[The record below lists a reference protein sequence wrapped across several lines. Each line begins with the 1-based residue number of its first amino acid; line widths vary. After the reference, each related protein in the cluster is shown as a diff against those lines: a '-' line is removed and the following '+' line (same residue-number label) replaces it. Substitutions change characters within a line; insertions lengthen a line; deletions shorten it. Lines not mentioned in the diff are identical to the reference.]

1 MPCIFCKI
9 IAGDLPAYKVYE
21 DEKFL
26 AFLDIR
32 PLTKGNSLVITK
44 EHYRWVYDVP
54 EFGDFF
60 EVAKKIAL
68 AAKKGLGAEWI
79 SFLTLGLEI
88 PHAHIR
94 VMPRYSDDLHKE
106 FIDESISEDF
116 SDEEMKEIADIIAKN
131 IA

>member
-1 MPCIFCKI
+1 MSCIFCKI

-94 VMPRYSDDLHKE
+94 VMPRYSNDLYKE